1 MPEIQATIQH
11 PQRWV
16 HVSGGRPP
24 YTYLSGLPTAILATS
39 SPLIIGSYSREFL
52 EIRRELQRVIHY
64 RREPDMVPEAIRIK

>member
-1 MPEIQATIQH
+1 MF
-11 PQRWV
+11 R
-16 HVSGGRPP
+16 GGDHHIH
-24 YTYLSGLPTAILATS
+24 LSGLPTAILATS